1 MPHSS
6 TYTLVFAITIFTSGF
21 VHANSDENHRQKK
34 YWQTQIQKFD
44 TQSELLQKANAWYQ
58 LGNIYFANGNYA
70 LALNSLKKAQ
80 LLLIKKPD
88 AGISMNIAA
97 SLGAIYVHLGYLKQ
111 AEPLLTDSL
120 KWAQKHNK
128 RYQSAAIYNDLG
140 NLYLRQKDFYSALN
154 AYENGIELLKT
165 NKDNYS
171 LLTRLKCNATISA
184 QLLGK
189 YTTARKYALSLSDR
203 IQGEHQQDIMLL
215 IRVGQVLNW
224 LISNNSTNQQ
234 IYASN
239 ANTALRKALEFAIK
253 TKDKLLQAQA
263 EYSLSH
269 LYYIGQRYD
278 DALALNRQ
286 ALLHSQN
293 SNSKLLIAQFQW
305 QAGRIFIAQNNLDKA
320 IDAYDQAIR
329 ILPKTSANLTLNPQ
343 LSIDHTSGNIHLEY
357 AQLLLKKSEKSNDLD
372 RKKYLFRVRDAVEA
386 LKAAELQDYFQDDC
400 VTATQTRIKKLEE
413 ILNPGTAVLYP
424 ILFDDRIELL
434 LSNNKNIHRF
444 VSKVSKTKIK
454 ELVTNFRQKLEK
466 RRTRDYLPYSK
477 ELYDLIIR
485 PVMPT
490 LKRQKVSTLITI
502 SGTGLQGVPFSALHD
517 GEEFLIQKM
526 AVAISPGL
534 HLTDSSTTKNRS
546 TRILLSG
553 LTESVQGFPAL
564 IHVKHELD
572 NINKIHPGKLL
583 IDQSFQSKTMKSAL
597 GKHRYNIA
605 HIASHGKFTGNVSE
619 SFLLTYDSQVRVS
632 DLAEAIGLGRF
643 ADEPLELLTLS
654 ACDTA
659 AGDDRAM
666 LGLAGIT
673 VKAGARSALATLWP
687 INDRATSILMTS
699 FYNELQNNN
708 TSKANALRNAQ
719 LNMLADVRH
728 RHPGYWSPFILIGNW
743 R

>member
-305 QAGRIFIAQNNLDKA
+305 QAGKIFIAQNNLDKA

>member
-1 MPHSS
+1 M
-6 TYTLVFAITIFTSGF
+6 
-21 VHANSDENHRQKK
+21 HANSDENHRQKK